1 MMPMVLNIALF
12 SIQPGVLPFQMDF
25 LAFVKSYFAL
35 ALFSCVVWIVSS
47 QWDTL
52 KLSACF
58 PLHNLNIVFQASFRT
73 GNKPAHGE
81 EQASKT
87 SAASTDADEN
97 NSQMDETPPY
107 RRKPFWPSFNPQVD
121 VERGQYQLHRDH
133 FARASHSQFHQPG
146 VFKDPLLEAVSNY
159 SPILKTSSLRETTE
173 TPCQDRNE
181 PSLNPEIHVKVQ
193 HAADYSRSTPRT
205 RAAGIQGPGV
215 DARRGQSVSPQKIPQ
230 AAAAG
235 LEDRDFDDQMEPRPQ
250 DQNSQI
256 RIDAHNVSNEES
268 SSESRMAEIFAHV
281 RAQWSSAESTDL
293 RLDILELLGKHRP
306 KSLPEAASI
315 GSTWEGWLRCEW
327 ELPGVVEQLRE
338 SHSSEIETLLG
349 NFVTITGGPDGM
361 ECSTC
366 AQFLDKTWKKPGRT
380 ALEVLSRGVSRLE
393 QGSKTSS
400 RSTSSQTLEIHVTNS
415 HIIIGVGRD
424 QEDAQ
429 SFVDAIV
436 WVCTAVRVNPKRQAD
451 SGERSQ
457 LQMSKASQLMSIKSV
472 HPQVLVYGLADL
484 TQCSDQELGP
494 QAKCWTGLFRSGI
507 VAFHSRERPWGAG
520 LEISFDMMIHLS
532 GVENVYEI
540 EGGVIFVGFST
551 ALVPTSRDETTNS
564 VQWHFE
570 EVNGTSGELLR
581 PCSLPSIR
589 GSWYKSRDV
598 NMLRSSKCFVGWFA
612 RANVLLGTR
621 QLVENSHNRLN
632 WSIETK
638 EHRQTA
644 RMEGFEANG
653 QLGFTAG
660 PINTAL
666 QLVSTWLFHT
676 NVQQFDRHEKYGM
689 ALHLCR
695 GNVAIVIDSESKQVW
710 LVPMLSLVLHLCHR
724 YFQEFNHNC
733 HRDNPLPFANPSPD
747 GASEAAR
754 ALEPSGNVLVFG
766 AAGDPDAENLRQ
778 LFLRINTNLLNA
790 ARTREP
796 SNKKTLFASELMAM
810 ITEPGRGSPLKKIK
824 APADAE
830 SWVGLLGRVD
840 FVGVCANIGRLIE
853 PDLRS
858 TNPCTC
864 STLPSDR
871 YLLAAHLRCLDALSQ
886 REGENIR
893 NSLNRVCRL
902 GEKVFWNMGNL
913 YWTSCPAGG
922 HDPIWNEGDKILQRI
937 SSKDKGK
944 GKDVQGVNG
953 LTVPQQYLPED
964 AVVVFGGDQS
974 KSLLQSLR

>member
-1 MMPMVLNIALF
+1 MVLNIALF
-12 SIQPGVLPFQMDF
+12 SIQPGVLPFRMDF
-25 LAFVKSYFAL
+25 LAFVKSYLAL
-35 ALFSCVVWIVSS
+35 ASFCCVTWIVLS

-52 KLSACF
+52 ILCAWFALDNLKSA
-58 PLHNLNIVFQASFRT
+58 FQASFRT

-87 SAASTDADEN
+87 NAASTDADEN
-97 NSQMDETPPY
+97 NSQMDETPPHC
-107 RRKPFWPSFNPQVD
+107 RKSFWPFFNPQID
-121 VERGQYQLHRDH
+121 VERGQYELRRDH
-133 FARASHSQFHQPG
+133 FARASQSQFHQPG
-146 VFKDPLLEAVSNY
+146 VFGDSCLEAVSEY
-159 SPILKTSSLRETTE
+159 SPILKTRPRRETTE
-173 TPCQDRNE
+173 TPYQDRAE
-181 PSLNPEIHVKVQ
+181 SSLNPEIHVKVQ
-193 HAADYSRSTPRT
+193 HVADCSRSTPRT
-205 RAAGIQGPGV
+205 RAPGIEGPGV
-215 DARRGQSVSPQKIPQ
+215 DARRGQSVSPQTVPQ

-235 LEDRDFDDQMEPRPQ
+235 LDDKDFDDQMEPRPQ

-256 RIDAHNVSNEES
+256 RIDAHNMSTKES

-281 RAQWSSAESTDL
+281 RAQWSSAESTEL
-293 RLDILELLGKHRP
+293 RLDILEGLGKHRP
-306 KSLPEAASI
+306 KSLPEADRI

-327 ELPGVVEQLRE
+327 ELPGVVQQLRE
-338 SHSSEIETLLG
+338 LSSSEIEILLG
-349 NFVTITGGPDGM
+349 NFVTITGDSGGM

-366 AQFLDKTWKKPGRT
+366 AQFLENTWKEPGRM
-380 ALEVLSRGVSRLE
+380 ALEVLSRGVSLLE
-393 QGSKTSS
+393 DGSKTSS
-400 RSTSSQTLEIHVTNS
+400 RSTSSQTLEIHVTNT
-415 HIIIGVGRD
+415 HIIIGVERD

-436 WVCTAVRVNPKRQAD
+436 WVCTAVRVNPKRQVD
-451 SGERSQ
+451 FGGRSQ
-457 LQMSKASQLMSIKSV
+457 LQMSKASQLMSIQSV
-472 HPQVLVYGLADL
+472 HPQVLVYGLTDL
-484 TQCSDQELGP
+484 TECSDQELGP

-507 VAFHSRERPWGAG
+507 VAFRSCERLWGAG

-532 GVENVYEI
+532 GVENVYDI

-621 QLVENSHNRLN
+621 QLVANSHYRLN

-638 EHRQTA
+638 EHRQSA

-666 QLVSTWLFHT
+666 QLVSTWRFHS
-676 NVQQFDRHEKYGM
+676 NVQHFYRHEQYST
-689 ALHLCR
+689 ALRLCR

-724 YFQEFNHNC
+724 YFQEVNHSC
-733 HRDNPLPFANPSPD
+733 HRDNPLPFAKPSPD
-747 GASEAAR
+747 GALEAAR
-754 ALEPSGNVLVFG
+754 VLEPSGNVLVFG

-790 ARTREP
+790 AGTREP

-810 ITEPGRGSPLKKIK
+810 VTEPGRGSPLKKIK
-824 APADAE
+824 AAADAE
-830 SWVGLLGRVD
+830 SWVGLLARVD
-840 FVGVCANIGRLIE
+840 FVGVCANIGHLIE

-864 STLPSDR
+864 SALPSDR
-871 YLLAAHLRCLDALSQ
+871 YLLAAHVRCLDALSQ

-913 YWTSCPAGG
+913 YWASCPAEG
-922 HDPIWNEGDKILQRI
+922 HDPIWNEKDKILQKI
-937 SSKDKGK
+937 SSKEKGK
-944 GKDVQGVNG
+944 GRDVQGVNG
-953 LTVPQQYLPED
+953 LTVPQQYLSED
-964 AVVVFGGDQS
+964 GVVVFGGDQS